1 MNPINLRAEF
11 IDGTSEECV
20 AIAADLIAFE
30 SHFDLSVARLE
41 KEIRLTHL
49 FFLAWHVLKRTGK
62 LRKRLRSGLSRF
74 LSSLRLQQKN
84 KRARGFFHSLGD
96 CGPGR

>member
-1 MNPINLRAEF
+1 MNPINLQVKFLDDSTA
-11 IDGTSEECV
+11 DCV

-49 FFLAWHVLKRTGK
+49 FFLAWHVQKRTGSTAETFEK
-62 LRKRLRSGLSRF
+62 WIESVSIVSEGLS
-74 LSSLRLQQKN
+74 SK
-84 KRARGFFHSLGD
+84 K
-96 CGPGR
+96 